1 MVAASPRQAEMQRE
15 VFGITRNGRP
25 QVSNTTQVDRHS
37 SIAPEFFPGFE
48 PTGFWN
54 NSTETHR
61 SLDITPVPGSDPHAI
76 SYDSQQQ
83 VDDPV
88 WNEILLS
95 LENHFGGALD
105 GAMSE

>member
-1 MVAASPRQAEMQRE
+1 MAAASLRQAEMQRE
-15 VFGITRNGRP
+15 VSGITLNGRP

-37 SIAPEFFPGFE
+37 SIAPEFFPGSE

-83 VDDPV
+83 VDDPT
-88 WNEILLS
+88 WNETLLF
-95 LENHFGGALD
+95 LANHFGGALD